1 MGVEPPF
8 VYDRPS
14 TYTFGGPTS
23 RPFNP
28 KSATHASWQPKPDRT
43 PKRDGPLIDFNKH
56 PDTVSRDS
64 SHSTMPLCIHLTCLI
79 QYLVVPYGN
88 LNVKPMHPRTKRR
101 VDRARR
107 VQLGLRILALLGAL
121 GALFC
126 VIAINNTSTSVAW
139 IIRVAPAVAILQTLY
154 GIHHLCRAASGRTPT
169 STSSYMIFA
178 AMMDTGL
185 IPFFVFSA
193 WMAHADYT
201 RNEYGWSTLF
211 NNSDVSYKI
220 IFAFFILSSIEAG
233 LFAISLILD
242 IYLAAMFKKI
252 ARMPPDMN
260 PLEPNLTS
268 RHKRNKSEGV
278 TERNMKASG
287 LVAQRASDTAN
298 LKRVPYIHTRT
309 DSVDS
314 VTLYGND
321 SARNSR
327 VEFRKELTDNEKDPW
342 RFSARTLS
350 PSRPGSAISPSPNSR
365 SAGLGLDSRSDRASS
380 PLKETPSKASSW
392 LSYLDFE
399 GVPTDLSSEANQQL
413 DSQVRPISPVSD
425 MSRDPSIDRRANER
439 ENWYQGGDKTAPGY
453 LPVDNASR
461 LEANP
466 GLGVS
471 FHDPSPKKRSREPLG
486 MNPPTP
492 HDPNFPN
499 ENATITP
506 TQDRQFSYDMDREVL
521 NDTNANNRGQ
531 PDKSSRPS
539 SFIGSGGK
547 SRFYGDLRSSMGSIN
562 NPFGGGPKK
571 TTLGADQVDGYER
584 TKTMQ
589 TESDYS
595 GHFEIYD
602 SDDDDNS
609 QLRANIVN
617 FQPAPI
623 PTKTQWSNAR
633 QLSDS
638 TGHDLNSS
646 YAGLGAEFG
655 QGMGRRREVSG
666 KVAEEGRA
674 GSVSPSRN
682 GAAGWDRFKGL

>member
-8 VYDRPS
+8 IYDRPS

-23 RPFNP
+23 QPFNP
-28 KSATHASWQPKPDRT
+28 KSATHASWQPKPNRT

-56 PDTVSRDS
+56 PDTY
-64 SHSTMPLCIHLTCLI
+64 LI
-79 QYLVVPYGN
+79 VPYGN
-88 LNVKPMHPRTKRR
+88 LNVKPMHPRTKDR
-101 VDRARR
+101 VDRARML
-107 VQLGLRILALLGAL
+107 QLGLRILALIGAL

-139 IIRVAPAVAILQTLY
+139 IIRVAPAVTILHTLY
-154 GIHHLCRAASGRTPT
+154 AIHHLCRAASGRTPT
-169 STSSYMIFA
+169 TTASYMIFA
-178 AMMDTGL
+178 ALMDTGL
-185 IPFFVFSA
+185 IPFFSYSA

-201 RNEYGWSTLF
+201 KNEYGWSTLF
-211 NNSDVSYKI
+211 NNSKSSYKI
-220 IFAFFILSSIEAG
+220 ILAFFIVSAVEAS
-233 LFAISLILD
+233 LVALSLILG

-278 TERNMKASG
+278 TEKNMKASG
-287 LVAQRASDTAN
+287 LVAMRASDTAN

-321 SARNSR
+321 SARTSR
-327 VEFRKELTDNEKDPW
+327 AEFRKDLTDNEKDPW
-342 RFSARTLS
+342 RFSANNVS

-365 SAGLGLDSRSDRASS
+365 SIGLGLDSRSDRAAS

-399 GVPTDLSSEANQQL
+399 GVPTDLSPEANQQL
-413 DSQVRPISPVSD
+413 DSEVRPISPLSNF
-425 MSRDPSIDRRANER
+425 SRDPSIDRRANER
-439 ENWYQGGDKTAPGY
+439 ENWYQGGDRTAQGY
-453 LPVDNASR
+453 HSVDNASR
-461 LEANP
+461 LDVNP

-471 FHDPSPKKRSREPLG
+471 FHDPSPKKRIQEPLG

-492 HDPNFPN
+492 YDPNFPN
-499 ENATITP
+499 ENAAVTP
-506 TQDRQFSYDMDREVL
+506 TKERHFSYDMDREVL
-521 NDTNANNRGQ
+521 NDTEANNRGRPVQ
-531 PDKSSRPS
+531 TSRPS
-539 SFIGSGGK
+539 SFVGSGGK

-562 NPFGGGPKK
+562 NPFGGEAKK
-571 TTLGADQVDGYER
+571 KSTLGVVHQANTYER

-595 GHFEIYD
+595 DNFEIYD

-609 QLRANIVN
+609 QLRANIAS
-617 FQPAPI
+617 FQPASI
-623 PTKTQWSNAR
+623 PNKTQWSNAR

-638 TGHDLNSS
+638 TGHDLTSS

-682 GAAGWDRFKGL
+682 GAAGWERFKGL